1 MHVRLLP
8 YRDESTPVDR
18 YIFPGYPDFVERAIE
33 DLGFPVPFAWGRI
46 PQTLAG
52 LANLCAQASVADRDH
67 VAMILREASLLR
79 DQILVASMA
88 AELMLEEVTRA
99 RGALQAEPRAIPT
112 PRDPR
117 AGQDTRPTPAKAAV
131 RSGQLSS
138 ESHRGS
144 RA

>member
-18 YIFPGYPDFVERAIE
+18 YIFPGYPDFLERAIGE
-33 DLGFPVPFAWGRI
+33 LGFPVPFAWGRI

-67 VAMILREASLLR
+67 VAMILHEAALLR

-99 RGALQAEPRAIPT
+99 RGALQAEPRA
-112 PRDPR
+112 
-117 AGQDTRPTPAKAAV
+117 GQDTRPAPAKAAI

-138 ESHRGS
+138 EPHRGS
-144 RA
+144 RAL